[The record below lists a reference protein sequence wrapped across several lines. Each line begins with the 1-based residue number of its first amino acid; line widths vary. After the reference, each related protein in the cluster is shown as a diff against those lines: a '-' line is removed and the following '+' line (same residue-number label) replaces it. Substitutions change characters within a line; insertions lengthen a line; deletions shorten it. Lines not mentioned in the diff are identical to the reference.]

1 MRQAQD
7 SLRRLKKGR
16 QGFSLWSSSA
26 RSGGED
32 EEAHVRRQVQI
43 DVYAFRADA
52 TALGVAMDGAKG
64 FRALRAAA
72 EADATAAA

>member
-43 DVYAFRADA
+43 DVDAFCADA
-52 TALGVAMDGAKG
+52 AALGIPTDDAKG

-72 EADATAAA
+72 EADATAAV